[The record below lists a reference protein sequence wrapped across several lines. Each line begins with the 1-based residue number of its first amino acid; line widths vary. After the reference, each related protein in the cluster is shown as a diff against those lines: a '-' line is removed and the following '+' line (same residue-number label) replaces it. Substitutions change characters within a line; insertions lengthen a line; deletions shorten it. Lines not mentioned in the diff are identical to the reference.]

1 MPRTKAP
8 KGSMVLISIHLPK
21 EIVKEL
27 DELVNRGRYPS
38 RSEVIRVAV
47 RDMLD
52 EMLYRQ
58 QKQPQQQQQQSQD
71 PDPPEDPPVDPP
83 PDPDPPP
90 VVKSKTEEERERSMR
105 YRECVSKLLNMLF
118 ANLHQ
123 FRFNVRQ
130 DGAYKINKKVIVR
143 FFTEDCRMHK
153 SVVVPA
159 YNALVRH
166 FMNSGFSVTETPHA
180 FILRKEPQI
189 EVVAEVVADA

>member
-1 MPRTKAP
+1 VPRTKAP

-21 EIVKEL
+21 EIVKEI
-27 DELVNRGRYPS
+27 DELVNKGRYPS

-58 QKQPQQQQQQSQD
+58 QKQPQQQQQSRD
-71 PDPPEDPPVDPP
+71 PDPPIDPPEDPPGPSKDPTP
-83 PDPDPPP
+83 
-90 VVKSKTEEERERSMR
+90 KSKAEIEKEKSMR
-105 YRECVSKLLNMLF
+105 YRACVEKLLNMLL
-118 ANLHQ
+118 ANMGE
-123 FRFNVRQ
+123 FRLNVKQ
-130 DGAYKINKKVIVR
+130 DGAYKIPKKVVVD